1 MTIQFSN
8 PERDLRRQRAIC
20 ACALVMALWTCAAQA
35 QQVAPP
41 DAPFVQ
47 TYQVAPAE
55 AQRLQPLLRE
65 LANGQP
71 VREFYDGS
79 SQQWVVI
86 APRTIHDRIRSELA
100 ATDTKAHPGDG
111 PQLAPLPATPPVA
124 ADISKLTTLDAHSLH
139 KRLEQVLNRK
149 LTQES
154 GPLGVGIVIENRDT
168 PPVKIWI
175 NDAFKAI
182 RIEGTAAQ
190 VKSWNQIVQA
200 LDTPTGSEKVV
211 IREKVPAGKL
221 REAVAVLNGATPAKT
236 VQAEVPAGEQPG
248 VPSRTD
254 QNSPLG
260 PVRVDVVE
268 GTDSLMLRGS
278 PEDVERVLKIIEEI
292 EEMEQ
297 LPEPVIEV
305 VTLHHIDSQALSTL
319 LLQVTQELSTRY
331 GFGSI
336 IAVPLVNPNAVLLVG
351 LPASVERAKAIIQ
364 RLDQPTPK
372 EFMQFEVFR
381 LKNAKAADALPVVE
395 SLFTIE
401 EGAETVPGLASRAQ
415 IFADSRLNA
424 LVVRAN
430 PRDMAE
436 IRALISEIDQQASD
450 SVNEIRVFKLKNT
463 VAADLGE
470 VLQDAFTPGDNA
482 NNAANLSRLLKMV
495 TIDSAGRKRLE
506 SGVLTGSKITAAP
519 SANALIVTALPES
532 MPLLEN
538 LISQLD
544 QSPDAGVE
552 LKIFSLKNGDA
563 VALAATLEQLF
574 ATGGEDGG
582 DSDQPRSLSALR
594 VQVDERTN
602 SIIAAGT
609 LDDLLVVEAI
619 VLRLDATDARDRQNH
634 VYRLNNKSA
643 EEVAQALNDWLR
655 AERDVQG
662 TAPGTASPFQQ
673 IEREVVVVPEMASNS
688 LIVSATPRYYD
699 EIARLVR
706 ELDAQE
712 PMVMVQ
718 VLIGEVELGDADEFG
733 VELGLQDSVLF
744 DRSLLSD
751 LQQTTTT
758 TITTQ
763 PGGGSTQ
770 VQQQVIQ
777 SANQNPGF
785 NFGNPGNPLGN
796 SGSTR
801 SLATAG
807 AVGAQGLANFAMQ
820 RVNPDLGFGG
830 MVLSASSDSVSALLR
845 ALQETR
851 HLEIL
856 SRPQIMALNN
866 QEGTAFVG
874 QSVPFIVES
883 DVNLAGVRTNAI
895 DFREVGLGLTVVPRI
910 SPDGLVVMNVVA
922 EKSELGS
929 VADGVPVSI
938 APNGDAINAPI
949 IALTRAT
956 TTVSA
961 ASGQT
966 VVLSGLLT
974 KRDFALHRRVPII
987 ADIPLLGSL
996 FRFDSTSTKRTELL
1010 IILTPHVVNNRFES
1024 EMLKQVESARM
1035 NWCLSDVVEMHGPV
1049 GLRSQQDLMGEAESE
1064 VVYPEQVREEELL
1077 PVPEMAPLQ
1086 QPIEVS
1092 PPQEVPLPP
1101 QTEERSALRFPFS
1114 MGKSTKTTAT
1124 NKK

>member
-1 MTIQFSN
+1 MT
-8 PERDLRRQRAIC
+8 LW
-20 ACALVMALWTCAAQA
+20 ACASEA
-35 QQVAPP
+35 QQIAQP

-47 TYQVAPAE
+47 TYQVPPSD
-55 AQRLQPLLRE
+55 AQRLQPILRE

-86 APRTIHDRIRSELA
+86 APRAVHDRLRNEMTIKAGNASPSE
-100 ATDTKAHPGDG
+100 G
-111 PQLAPLPATPPVA
+111 PQLAPVPTPVV
-124 ADISKLTTLDAHSLH
+124 TTEQAGTLKSLDANSLH

-149 LTQES
+149 LKQE
-154 GPLGVGIVIENRDT
+154 VGTAGQAIVIESREA
-168 PPVKIWI
+168 PPVRIWV

-182 RIEGTAAQ
+182 RIEGTASQ
-190 VKSWNQIVQA
+190 VKAWNEIVAA
-200 LDTPTGSEKVV
+200 LDTAASNEKVV
-211 IREKVPAGKL
+211 IRENVPAGKL
-221 REAVAVLNGATPAKT
+221 REAVAALNGATPAKT
-236 VQAEVPAGEQPG
+236 VQAEVPPGEKPEAPG
-248 VPSRTD
+248 STD

-297 LPEPVIEV
+297 VAEPVIEV
-305 VTLHHIDSQALSTL
+305 VQLQHIDSQALSSL
-319 LLQVTQELSTRY
+319 LLQVTEELSTRY

-395 SLFTIE
+395 SLFTME
-401 EGAETVPGLASRAQ
+401 EGTETTPGLASRAQ
-415 IFADSRLNA
+415 IFADTRLNA

-436 IRALISEIDQQASD
+436 IRSLIGEIDQQASE

-463 VAADLGE
+463 VATDLGE
-470 VLQDAFTPGDNA
+470 VLQNAFTPGDDA

-495 TIDSAGRKRLE
+495 TIDSEGRKRLE

-563 VALAATLEQLF
+563 VALAETLEQLF
-574 ATGGEDGG
+574 STGGEEGG
-582 DSDQPRSLSALR
+582 DGDQPTSLSALR

-619 VLRLDATDARDRQNH
+619 VLRLDGTDARDRQNH

-699 EIARLVR
+699 EVARLVR

-763 PGGGSTQ
+763 PGGGTTQ

-777 SANQNPGF
+777 SANQTPGF
-785 NFGNPGNPLGN
+785 NFGNPANPLGN
-796 SGSTR
+796 SGSNR

-874 QSVPFIVES
+874 QSVPFIVGS
-883 DVNLAGVRTNAI
+883 NIDLAGLRTNTI

-910 SPDGLVVMNVVA
+910 SPDGLVVMNVIA
-922 EKSELGS
+922 EKSELGN
-929 VADGVPVSI
+929 VADGVPISI

-974 KRDFALHRRVPII
+974 KRDFAVHRRVPLI

-996 FRFDSTSTKRTELL
+996 FRFDSTSTRRTELL

-1049 GLRSQQDLMGEAESE
+1049 GLRSKQDLMGEAESE
-1064 VVYPEQVREEELL
+1064 VVYPERVPEEELL
-1077 PVPEMAPLQ
+1077 PVPEIAPSQ
-1086 QPIEVS
+1086 QPSEVA
-1092 PPQEVPLPP
+1092 PPTEVPLPP

-1114 MGKSTKTTAT
+1114 LGKSDKATAATK
-1124 NKK
+1124 